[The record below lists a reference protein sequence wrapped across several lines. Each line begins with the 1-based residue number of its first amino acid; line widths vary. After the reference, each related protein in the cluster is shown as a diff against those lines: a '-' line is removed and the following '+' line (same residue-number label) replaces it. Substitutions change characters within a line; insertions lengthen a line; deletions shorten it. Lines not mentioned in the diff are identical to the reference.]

1 MEAARLRFYGV
12 GRRRRRESE
21 RKAKASA
28 RSDERR
34 NERSEGLA
42 GSVLSCRQRERPRET
57 AVEPRAHSKRVS
69 PLPQLSL
76 SLSLAPCSPTPVSV
90 FTAAHILSSASAMP
104 NFRLKTWVCHCQ
116 SSSDRLPTLELYF
129 PPYHFYKYQV
139 T

>member
-69 PLPQLSL
+69 PLPKLSL
-76 SLSLAPCSPTPVSV
+76 SLS
-90 FTAAHILSSASAMP
+90 SAMQP
-104 NFRLKTWVCHCQ
+104 NSGLRVHCRHPHPLFGLRYAQ
-116 SSSDRLPTLELYF
+116 LPSQNMGVSLSVGVGPTSDAGIVFPTLPLL
-129 PPYHFYKYQV
+129 
-139 T
+139 

>member
-76 SLSLAPCSPTPVSV
+76 SLAPCSPTPVSV
-90 FTAAHILSSASAMP
+90 FIAAHILSSASAMP

-116 SSSDRLPTLELYF
+116 LASDRLPTLELYF
-129 PPYHFYKYQV
+129 PPNHFNQYQL

>member
-34 NERSEGLA
+34 NERRKRRPR
-42 GSVLSCRQRERPRET
+42 RQRSFLPPARETET

-69 PLPQLSL
+69 PLPKLSL

-90 FTAAHILSSASAMP
+90 FIAAHILSSASAMP

-116 SSSDRLPTLELYF
+116 LASDRLPTLELYF
-129 PPYHFYKYQV
+129 PPNHFNQYQL